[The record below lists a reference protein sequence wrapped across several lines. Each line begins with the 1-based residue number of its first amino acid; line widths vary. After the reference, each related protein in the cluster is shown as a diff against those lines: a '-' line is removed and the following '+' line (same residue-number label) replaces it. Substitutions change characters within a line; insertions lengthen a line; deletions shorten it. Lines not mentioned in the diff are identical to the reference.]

1 MRKRLKHYTTVVR
14 KLAQGTHL
22 LVTPIK
28 KISGKGRDRDDA
40 AVGRKFALVKAVSRR
55 LNRLAKEGSGRHERV
70 TRTNLPYKNI
80 YNNKGSYTS

>member
-28 KISGKGRDRDDA
+28 KISRKGERDRDDA

-55 LNRLAKEGSGRHERV
+55 QNRLAKEGAADTRV
-70 TRTNLPYKNI
+70 TGTNLL
-80 YNNKGSYTS
+80 

>member
-1 MRKRLKHYTTVVR
+1 MR

-28 KISGKGRDRDDA
+28 KIPRKGRDRDDA

-55 LNRLAKEGSGRHERV
+55 LNRLAKEGAAAMRG
-70 TRTNLPYKNI
+70 
-80 YNNKGSYTS
+80 

>member
-1 MRKRLKHYTTVVR
+1 MR

-28 KISGKGRDRDDA
+28 KISRKGERDRDDA

-55 LNRLAKEGSGRHERV
+55 QNRLAKEGAAD
-70 TRTNLPYKNI
+70 TRGSLEPIYHSTTFIQGTFKECFPSFVNL
-80 YNNKGSYTS
+80 G